1 MSSNDPAVLGRFRL
15 QRGCSTP
22 ASRCVTWDARCTA
35 IVAAVAARHNRD
47 NSASA
52 KEYSAFEAVKHEY
65 RATNQAVVARESDT
79 LSEPI
84 DSVSSSERY
93 HVKRGRLLAFKND
106 KR

>member
-1 MSSNDPAVLGRFRL
+1 MHGN
-15 QRGCSTP
+15 C
-22 ASRCVTWDARCTA
+22 
-35 IVAAVAARHNRD
+35 
-47 NSASA
+47 
-52 KEYSAFEAVKHEY
+52 